1 MTTEM
6 LISLINSVV
15 AMIISITALIYT
27 VKTYLLKSGAN
38 VRGSFGMCSSS
49 VACEDQYVTSITLEN
64 LKDRAI
70 VIFKI
75 FLKVGHNYYVEVED
89 FSGEPLLL
97 KPFEVYQKDYG
108 PIDLYSINMSRIDL
122 NDLLSNRKIKKRIVL
137 STSDGKY
144 VVSSWIR
151 RWDPVYDFFSN
162 HLTAAVHPRRATY
175 KGKSYGINAKYI
187 VEIKTESGKEEVIA
201 IYPRDYETKKFR
213 SFRLTKDALASK
225 EALEMYLYDQVGK
238 GLFNCVEI
246 TVYDTG
252 AWFAEAYEMESKA
265 TIKAKYYG
273 WFIYRLVGPA
283 ITKLSDFRLQRKNKK
298 RAKT

>member
-1 MTTEM
+1 MTTET

-49 VACEDQYVTSITLEN
+49 VTCEDQYVTSITLEN

-75 FLKVGHNYYVEVED
+75 FLKVGHNYYIEIED
-89 FSGEPLLL
+89 FGGEPLIL
-97 KPFEVYQKDYG
+97 KPFEAYQKDYG
-108 PIDLYSINMSRIDL
+108 PLDLYSINMSRIDL
-122 NDLLSNRKIKKRIVL
+122 NDLFNNRKIKKRIVL

-144 VVSSWIR
+144 VVTSWIK

-162 HLTAAVHPRRATY
+162 HLTAAVHPRRTTY

-187 VEIKTESGKEEVIA
+187 VELKTENGKEEVIA
-201 IYPRDYETKKFR
+201 IYPRDYEIKKFR
-213 SFRLTKDALASK
+213 RFRLTKDALVSK
-225 EALEMYLYDQVGK
+225 DALETYLYDQVGK

-246 TVYDTG
+246 TVHDMG
-252 AWFAEAYEMESKA
+252 AWFSEAYEMESKE

-273 WFIYRLVGPA
+273 WFISVVSG
-283 ITKLSDFRLQRKNKK
+283 
-298 RAKT
+298 